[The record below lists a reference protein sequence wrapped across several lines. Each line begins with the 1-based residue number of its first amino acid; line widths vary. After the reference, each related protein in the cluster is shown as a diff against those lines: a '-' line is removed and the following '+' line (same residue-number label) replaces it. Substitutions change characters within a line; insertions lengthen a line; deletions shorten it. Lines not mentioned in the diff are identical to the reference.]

1 MSSKDDLLT
10 NAKLA
15 DMLGVSR
22 QRLIALSKRL
32 NESSDPLPEP
42 FAPLRMDRM
51 VADYEKIVDAASGI
65 MASDFASLQ
74 MLFPERG
81 TAGELRLLSFRGFNP
96 EAARFWEWV
105 RADSKSTCGLAL
117 LTGERA
123 IAPEIARCEFMA
135 DSEDQLTYLQT
146 GIHACQTTPLIARTG
161 QLVGMIST
169 HWRTPHL
176 PSARDL
182 RLFDI
187 LAKQTAD
194 LIDRCRSE
202 SFT

>member
-1 MSSKDDLLT
+1 
-10 NAKLA
+10 
-15 DMLGVSR
+15 MLGVTR
-22 QRLIALSKRL
+22 QRVIALSKSL
-32 NESSDPLPEP
+32 NECSDPLPQPPDP
-42 FAPLRMDRM
+42 FANGQNDGGL
-51 VADYEKIVDAASGI
+51 YEKIVDAAGGI
-65 MASDFASLQ
+65 MDSDFASLQ
-74 MLFPERG
+74 MLFPECG
-81 TAGELRLLSFRGFNP
+81 TAGQLRLLSFRGFNP

-123 IAPEIARCEFMA
+123 IAPEIATCEFMA

-169 HWRTPHL
+169 HWRIPHV
-176 PSARDL
+176 PSERDL

-187 LAKQTAD
+187 LARQTAD
-194 LIDRCRSE
+194 VIDRCRSE
-202 SFT
+202 SLTCRSNLRNRTR

>member
-1 MSSKDDLLT
+1 MSSNDDFLT
-10 NAKLA
+10 NEDFA
-15 DMLGVSR
+15 DMLGVTR
-22 QRLIALSKRL
+22 QRLIALSRRL
-32 NESSDPLPEP
+32 FSDPLPE
-42 FAPLRMDRM
+42 APAPSTNGHNNGGL
-51 VADYEKIVDAASGI
+51 YEKIVDAATDL

-81 TAGELRLLSFRGFNP
+81 TAGELQLLSFRGFNP

-123 IAPEIARCEFMA
+123 IAPEIATCEFMA

-169 HWRTPHL
+169 HWRTVHMPKE
-176 PSARDL
+176 SDL
-182 RLFDI
+182 RMLDV
-187 LAKQTAD
+187 LVRQAAD
-194 LIDRCRSE
+194 LIERRPSDE
-202 SFT
+202 D

>member
-1 MSSKDDLLT
+1 MSSKDDFLT
-10 NAKLA
+10 NAVLA
-15 DMLGVSR
+15 DMLGVTR
-22 QRLIALSKRL
+22 QRLIALSTRL
-32 NESSDPLPEP
+32 FSDPLPQ
-42 FAPLRMDRM
+42 APQPSTNGHNGGGL
-51 VADYEKIVDAASGI
+51 YEKIVDAATDL
-65 MASDFASLQ
+65 MAADFASLQ
-74 MLFPERG
+74 MMFPERG
-81 TAGELRLLSFRGFNP
+81 RAGELRLLSFRGFNP

-123 IAPEIARCEFMA
+123 IAPEIATCEFMA
-135 DSEDQLTYLQT
+135 NSEDQLTYLQT

-176 PSARDL
+176 PSERDL

-187 LAKQTAD
+187 LARQTAD

-202 SFT
+202 SFR